1 MNNNSEDSNTER
13 PLPPLPSNDGSL
25 DPLDES
31 PDDSSDIDENDSD
44 ECSSD
49 EADDDQ
55 ITNEPST
62 KLLNGTSSNGSNEYD
77 DNFDPDAT
85 LPPSPSKTTN
95 TSLTEFT
102 SANSSSHEM
111 PSSPENERFNIL
123 LILSTNPSEIQCYSR
138 ISIQPMTLVLSL
150 SISIAITVT
159 QQWTFTKC
167 RSETTKATKAPDR
180 YGSENQGYQAKT
192 EGIGGGCRGSAQ
204 KTQVSHDFLWCC
216 CLRDMLCIRLLETWL
231 KTNLIIKSIRK
242 SFVSFL
248 LRPAALPPHPI
259 EFPKPFTIHALFEVI
274 HLAVPYTYTIFI
286 VTISLTFRTFDAVVE
301 STFSGRA
308 YNESPLICM
317 QVPFLRVLFLSP
329 SRRRESVIGVFLS

>member
-13 PLPPLPSNDGSL
+13 PLPPLPSNDGPL

-85 LPPSPSKTTN
+85 LPPSPSKTTI

-111 PSSPENERFNIL
+111 PSSPENERFNTLHIFYQQIHSNEL
-123 LILSTNPSEIQCYSR
+123 FRFHVCAEMKFNSTNDTRFFFSFHFYFRFVGNVITHNNSGLSSNAELRRRKRQKRQSDMEAKIKDIKRKQKESE
-138 ISIQPMTLVLSL
+138 
-150 SISIAITVT
+150 AAA
-159 QQWTFTKC
+159 
-167 RSETTKATKAPDR
+167 EAAPKKR
-180 YGSENQGYQAKT
+180 
-192 EGIGGGCRGSAQ
+192 R
-204 KTQVSHDFLWCC
+204 
-216 CLRDMLCIRLLETWL
+216 CLMI
-231 KTNLIIKSIRK
+231 
-242 SFVSFL
+242 
-248 LRPAALPPHPI
+248 
-259 EFPKPFTIHALFEVI
+259 
-274 HLAVPYTYTIFI
+274 
-286 VTISLTFRTFDAVVE
+286 
-301 STFSGRA
+301 FSGVVVCVICCA
-308 YNESPLICM
+308 YVYSKL
-317 QVPFLRVLFLSP
+317 
-329 SRRRESVIGVFLS
+329 G